1 MFTSRGESMG
11 RRDSGSSSIE
21 ADPPCMGSGYICKQI
36 FYKSLLK
43 NQQWK
48 NYNICCAAF
57 IGICRFRFVQTGSK
71 RSEPFGSKGFI
82 NDE

>member
-11 RRDSGSSSIE
+11 RRDSGSSSNE

-48 NYNICCAAF
+48 NYNICCAASL
-57 IGICRFRFVQTGSK
+57 GYVDLDLSKQDLRGQNPLVQKAS
-71 RSEPFGSKGFI
+71 
-82 NDE
+82 